1 MTKLTKYDIINDI
14 RIVLYN
20 NFLRCKHISS
30 IKGGEYPLSKI
41 FSSEFNYN
49 IPSYQRP
56 YSWTIQEAGILFDD
70 LYDFYKNENK
80 EENYFLGSIV
90 LIKQDDYP
98 KSDVIDG
105 QQRLT
110 TLTILLAV
118 IAHSL
123 SDSDDRDEF
132 KSYINEKG
140 IKSQGI
146 KPKPRLKIRERD
158 NNFFK
163 SYIQELKIDELTS
176 LKPDSQDTEAK
187 ANIIRNAQI
196 LQQKINDTFANE
208 ADIFDFG
215 SFLVQRCYLVV
226 VSTPSQQSAFRIFS
240 VMNSRG
246 MNLLATDI
254 IKSDVIGKI
263 NEDNRDDYT
272 DKWEEIETQ
281 LGRDDFNDLFGHI
294 RMIKMKS
301 KAKKSLQ
308 EEFYKY
314 VLTDINN
321 DTAIEFIDDVL
332 EPYSDAYNIIRKA
345 IYTSTENAEKVNNI
359 LRWLNRIDNS
369 DWLPPAMVFYC
380 NHKTESDILL
390 TFFEKLERLASYMR
404 MTSFDINHR
413 IERYARLISDLQDE
427 NDDSI
432 YGESIELSASEQNE
446 FISELNSDIYK
457 MTGAK
462 RNYLI
467 LRLDAFLSDGAA
479 SYKSNVLSIEHVLP
493 QTVSPGSE
501 WDKTWTDVDD
511 RSYWLNK
518 IGNLIPLTKR
528 HNSKAQ
534 NYDFKTKKEKYFKN
548 TDAGVTSYA
557 LATDVLNYDEW
568 TPDIVKERQTK
579 LIDAYKKGWNL
590 EETKVDAVVDNAAIQ
605 VIKTISENDIRAR
618 ILRIPAKIKE
628 RIPESMTSYTVTF
641 NGATVKE
648 LTIAKERDYFAKVTE
663 LYKKYGL
670 IDTDGSFVPKQITWS
685 MDESG
690 TLSATIE

>member
-1 MTKLTKYDIINDI
+1 M
-14 RIVLYN
+14 
-20 NFLRCKHISS
+20 SS

-690 TLSATIE
+690 TLSAKIE

>member
-1 MTKLTKYDIINDI
+1 M
-14 RIVLYN
+14 
-20 NFLRCKHISS
+20 SS

-56 YSWTIQEAGILFDD
+56 YAWTIQETGILFDD
-70 LYDFYKNENK
+70 LYDFYKNEDK
-80 EENYFLGSIV
+80 EENYFLGSVV
-90 LIKQDDYP
+90 LIKQDDDP

-110 TLTILLAV
+110 TLTILFAI

-132 KSYINEKG
+132 KNYINEKG
-140 IKSQGI
+140 IKSQVI
-146 KPKPRLKIRERD
+146 KPKPRLRIRERD
-158 NNFFK
+158 NGFFK
-163 SYIQELKIDELTS
+163 DYVQELKIDELTS
-176 LKPDSQDTEAK
+176 LNPESQDTEAK

-196 LQQKINDTFANE
+196 LQQ
-208 ADIFDFG
+208 
-215 SFLVQRCYLVV
+215 SCYIVV

-281 LGRDDFNDLFGHI
+281 LGRDDFNDLFGYI
-294 RMIKMKS
+294 RMIKMKC

-321 DTAIEFIDDVL
+321 DTAIEFIDNVL
-332 EPYSDAYNIIRKA
+332 EPYSDAYNIIRNA
-345 IYTSTENAEKVNNI
+345 IYTSTEKAEEVNNI
-359 LRWLNRIDNS
+359 LKWLNRIDNS
-369 DWLPPAMVFYC
+369 DWLPPAMLFYN
-380 NHKTESDILL
+380 NHKKEPDILL
-390 TFFEKLERLASYMR
+390 TFFKKLERLASYMR

-413 IERYARLISDLQDE
+413 IERYARLISNLQDE

-446 FISELNSDIYK
+446 FISVLNSDIYK
-457 MTGAK
+457 MTGIK

-568 TPDIVKERQTK
+568 TPDIVKARQTK

-590 EETKVDAVVDNAAIQ
+590 EKTKVDAVVDNAAVQ

-628 RIPESMTSYTVTF
+628 RISESMTSYTVTF
-641 NGATVKE
+641 NRETVKE

-670 IDTDGSFVPKQITWS
+670 IDADGSFISKQIIWS

>member
-1 MTKLTKYDIINDI
+1 M
-14 RIVLYN
+14 
-20 NFLRCKHISS
+20 SS

-56 YSWTIQEAGILFDD
+56 YAWTIQETGILFDD
-70 LYDFYKNENK
+70 LYDFYKNEDK

-90 LIKQDDYP
+90 LIKQDDDP

-110 TLTILLAV
+110 TLTILFAI

-132 KSYINEKG
+132 KNYINEKG

-146 KPKPRLKIRERD
+146 KPKPRLRIRERD
-158 NNFFK
+158 NGFFK
-163 SYIQELKIDELTS
+163 DYVQELKIDELTS
-176 LKPDSQDTEAK
+176 LNPESQDTEAK

-196 LQQKINDTFANE
+196 LQQKIKDTFANE
-208 ADIFDFG
+208 ADIFAFS
-215 SFLVQRCYLVV
+215 SFLVQRCYIVV

-281 LGRDDFNDLFGHI
+281 LGRDDFNDLFGYI
-294 RMIKMKS
+294 RMIKMKC

-321 DTAIEFIDDVL
+321 DTAIEFIDNVL

-380 NHKTESDILL
+380 KHKTESDILL

-413 IERYARLISDLQDE
+413 IERYARLISNLQDE

-446 FISELNSDIYK
+446 FISMLNSDIYK
-457 MTGAK
+457 MTGIK

-501 WDKTWTDVDD
+501 WNKTWTDVDD

-568 TPDIVKERQTK
+568 TPDIVKARQKK
-579 LIDAYKKGWNL
+579 LIDTYKKGWDL
-590 EETKVDAVVDNAAIQ
+590 KESKVDAVIDNAAIQ

-641 NGATVKE
+641 NGETVKE

-670 IDTDGSFVPKQITWS
+670 IDADGSFISKQIIWS